1 MTEWLQA
8 LTELAAAERPAVL
21 VTILHVAGSTPR
33 EAGTKMVVS
42 GDALHG
48 TIGGGHLELAAI
60 EQARELLAAAELE
73 GAPTAPQIRELQLG
87 PSLGQCCGGIARL
100 LFETV
105 LPARW
110 QVAVFGAGH
119 VGKALVK
126 LLADLPC
133 RVAWI
138 DEREGEFPESLPPR
152 VRRIVTDAPEDAV
165 ADLAAGCDVLVMT
178 HSHQL
183 DFQVVEAALRRGDLA
198 YVGLIGS
205 RTKRARFVSRLASRG
220 RSEQE
225 IARLTCPIGVPGV
238 GGKHPA
244 EIAIA
249 VAAQLL
255 QLRTPAAAR
264 TDERARSAGGGGDV
278 ATLRPS
284 R

>member
-8 LTELAAAERPAVL
+8 LSELAAAGRPAVL

-42 GDALHG
+42 GDAIHG

-60 EQARELLAAAELE
+60 ELARELLAAASTEDVT
-73 GAPTAPQIRELQLG
+73 AAPQVREFQLG
-87 PSLGQCCGGIARL
+87 PSLGQCCGGVARL
-100 LFETV
+100 LFETL
-105 LPARW
+105 LPPSW
-110 QVAVFGAGH
+110 HVALFGAGH

-126 LLADLPC
+126 VLADLPC

-138 DEREGEFPESLPPR
+138 DARESEFPQALPPR

-165 ADLAAGCDVLVMT
+165 ADLPAGSDVLVMM

-205 RTKRARFVSRLASRG
+205 RTKRARFLSRLASHG
-220 RSEQE
+220 RSEE
-225 IARLTCPIGVPGV
+225 ELARLTCPIGVPGV

-255 QLRTPAAAR
+255 QLRHPASVKGAAR
-264 TDERARSAGGGGDV
+264 AGEGRLVRS
-278 ATLRPS
+278 PP
-284 R
+284 